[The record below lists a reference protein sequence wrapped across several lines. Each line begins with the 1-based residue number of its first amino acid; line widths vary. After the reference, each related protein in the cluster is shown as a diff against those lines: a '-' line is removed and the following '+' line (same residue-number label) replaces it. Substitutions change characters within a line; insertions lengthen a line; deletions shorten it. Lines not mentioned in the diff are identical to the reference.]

1 MHLLVPSNSSP
12 SNIRGFEGPAYRS
25 MQPQGLDWIVVQ
37 VAEPVEVSVRVMKV
51 AVMVVK
57 QEENFGQT

>member
-1 MHLLVPSNSSP
+1 
-12 SNIRGFEGPAYRS
+12 
-25 MQPQGLDWIVVQ
+25 MQPQGHNWIIVQ